1 MSRADGCPFAP
12 VTIAA
17 KLCCEGSIMA
27 GRGTAVHNGNE
38 LKRIVVDIGE
48 ALHLV
53 AATEVRV
60 GRRIWGAVRHID
72 VVLTD
77 PTTRMRIGLE
87 CKYQGSTGSA
97 EEKIQATLED
107 IRAWPIRGLVV
118 IAGPGFSQNMR
129 GYLISTG
136 SVVEVDDLSDWLR
149 LYFGLP

>member
-1 MSRADGCPFAP
+1 
-12 VTIAA
+12 
-17 KLCCEGSIMA
+17 MA
-27 GRGTAVHNGNE
+27 GKATAVKNGNE
-38 LKRIVVDIGE
+38 LKRLVVEIGE
-48 ALHLV
+48 SLKLDAK
-53 AATEVRV
+53 TEVKV
-60 GRRIWGAVRHID
+60 GRRVWGAVRNID

-77 PTTRMRIGLE
+77 PMTRVRIGIE
-87 CKYQGSTGSA
+87 CKYQGSSGTA

-136 SVVEVDDLSDWLR
+136 NVVDLEDLSDWLR

>member
-1 MSRADGCPFAP
+1 
-12 VTIAA
+12 
-17 KLCCEGSIMA
+17 MA
-27 GRGTAVHNGNE
+27 GKGTAVKNGNE
-38 LKRIVVDIGE
+38 LKRVVVETGE
-48 ALHLV
+48 SLGLV
-53 AATEVRV
+53 ASTEVKV
-60 GRRIWGAVRHID
+60 GRRIWGAVRNID

-77 PTTRMRIGLE
+77 PLTRQRIGLE

-97 EEKIQATLED
+97 EEKVQATLED

-136 SVVEVDDLSDWLR
+136 SVIDIQDLSDWLR

>member
-1 MSRADGCPFAP
+1 
-12 VTIAA
+12 
-17 KLCCEGSIMA
+17 MA
-27 GRGTAVHNGNE
+27 GKGTAVKNGNE
-38 LKRIVVDIGE
+38 LKRVVVEIGE
-48 ALHLV
+48 SLGLNASI
-53 AATEVRV
+53 EVKV

-77 PTTRMRIGLE
+77 SMTRQRIGLE

-97 EEKIQATLED
+97 EEKVQATLED

-136 SVVEVDDLSDWLR
+136 AVVDVEDLSDWLK
-149 LYFGLP
+149 LYFGLL

>member
-1 MSRADGCPFAP
+1 
-12 VTIAA
+12 
-17 KLCCEGSIMA
+17 MA
-27 GRGTAVHNGNE
+27 GKGTAVKNGNE
-38 LKRIVVDIGE
+38 LKRVVVETG
-48 ALHLV
+48 ASLGLV
-53 AATEVRV
+53 ASTEVKV
-60 GRRIWGAVRHID
+60 GRRIWGAVRNID

-77 PTTRMRIGLE
+77 PLTRQRIGLE

-97 EEKIQATLED
+97 EEKVQATLED

-136 SVVEVDDLSDWLR
+136 SVIDIQDLSDWLR